1 MDAVQRDSSF
11 MVLQMVEWDTGT
23 GVERL
28 ELYNSL
34 NSKFSKIRLSCQPAF
49 LISAAIQSDVESII
63 LISVTFGARYQVFI
77 IQHTSLKEIVALF
90 TVKVEIQ
97 VRGVGKTE
105 I

>member
-1 MDAVQRDSSF
+1 MTVLECSRPLKRGVILQMDAVQRDSSF

-49 LISAAIQSDVESII
+49 LISAAI
-63 LISVTFGARYQVFI
+63 
-77 IQHTSLKEIVALF
+77 
-90 TVKVEIQ
+90 
-97 VRGVGKTE
+97 
-105 I
+105 